1 MKNNL
6 SRRLVELTRDL
17 VLIPTSSSHPNN
29 IERSIELIKN
39 HLEETEGITIQTYH
53 SHGIPS
59 ITALPKN
66 QPKPDVLFCAH
77 IDVVSLPED
86 ALYRSRMENGRIYGP
101 GAADMK
107 GALAIL
113 LEIFR
118 DIHARLPDA
127 SLGLMVTTD
136 EERGGDYGVK
146 FLFEEKGLRC
156 GVAIIPDSGSLN
168 EITVEE
174 KGILHLAIRCHGPAG
189 HACRPWLVDNPM
201 ERLLDCLRQV
211 KSFFNEMKK
220 GGGDHW
226 YSTFTVTIIRTKN
239 EAYNRIPAQV
249 EAICDVRFT
258 PPSTTEKMIEI
269 LKDKIGKDMELE
281 VLISAG
287 TSQFS
292 PDPLFIS
299 VTEEITGKPVKLCK
313 SHGASDARFVTSLG
327 IPVIISRPIVGN
339 IHSENE
345 WIDIE
350 SMSTLYRIY
359 EKYLLRK
366 LVK

>member
-1 MKNNL
+1 MKDDL

-17 VLIPTSSSHPNN
+17 VLIPTSSSRPGN
-29 IERSIELIKN
+29 IERSVEFIKN
-39 HLEETEGITIQTYH
+39 HLEETEGITIQTYY

-66 QPKPDVLFCAH
+66 QTKPDVLLCAH
-77 IDVVSLPED
+77 LDVVSLPED
-86 ALYRSRMENGRIYGP
+86 AHYKSHVENGRIYGP

-118 DIHARLPDA
+118 DIHARAPEA
-127 SLGLMVTTD
+127 SLGLIVTTD

-189 HACRPWLVDNPM
+189 HACRPWIVDNPM
-201 ERLLDCLRQV
+201 DRLLDRLGQV
-211 KSFFNEMKK
+211 KSFFNDMKK
-220 GGGDHW
+220 DGDDHW
-226 YSTFTVTIIRTKN
+226 YSTFTVTIIRTEN
-239 EAYNRIPAQV
+239 EAYNRIPAHV

-258 PPSTTEKMIEI
+258 PPCTTEKMIEI
-269 LKDKIGKDMELE
+269 LKDKLGKDMELE
-281 VLISAG
+281 VLISAE

-313 SHGASDARFVTSLG
+313 AHGASDARFVTALG
-327 IPVIISRPIVGN
+327 IPVIISRPMVGN

-359 EKYLLRK
+359 EKYLMKK

>member
-1 MKNNL
+1 MKDDL
-6 SRRLVELTRDL
+6 SHRLVALTRDL
-17 VLIPTSSSHPNN
+17 VLIPTISTRPDN
-29 IERSIELIKN
+29 IERSIEFIKN
-39 HLEETEGITIQTYH
+39 HLEETEGITIQTH
-53 SHGIPS
+53 SSHGIPS

-66 QPKPDVLFCAH
+66 QPNPDVLFCAH
-77 IDVVSLPED
+77 VDVVTLSED
-86 ALYRSRMENGRIYGP
+86 ALYRSRIENGRIYGP

-118 DIHARLPDA
+118 DIHTSAPEA
-127 SLGLMVTTD
+127 SLGIMVTTD

-146 FLFEEKGLRC
+146 FLLEEKGLKC

-189 HACRPWLVDNPM
+189 HACRPWMVQNPM
-201 ERLLDCLRQV
+201 EKLLDRLRHV

-220 GGGDHW
+220 DEDDHW
-226 YSTFTVTIIRTKN
+226 YSTFTITMIRTEN
-239 EAYNRIPAQV
+239 ESYNRIPAHV

-258 PPSTTEKMIEI
+258 PPCTTEKMIEI
-269 LKDKIGKDMELE
+269 LKDKLGKEMELE
-281 VLISAG
+281 VLISAE

-299 VTEEITGKPVKLCK
+299 VTEEVTGKPVNLCK
-313 SHGASDARFVTSLG
+313 AHGASDARFVTALG
-327 IPVIISRPIVGN
+327 IPVILSRPIVGN

-359 EKYLLRK
+359 EKYLTKK
-366 LVK
+366 LSK